1 MIKCKADRHKC
12 VAKVRT
18 KGSVA
23 DVATE
28 ILVIIKMTFM
38 EIQQQ
43 NPALAEE
50 FKKQIIG
57 TLIAPDSPIFRKE
70 VL

>member
-1 MIKCKADRHKC
+1 MIKCKADRHKG
-12 VAKVRT
+12 VKVRT
-18 KGSVA
+18 KGPIA

-28 ILVIIKMTFM
+28 ILGIIKVTFM
-38 EIQQQ
+38 EIDHH